1 MLRERIIERING
13 MDAEDL
19 MLVYGYIDLIQKRPS
34 NQQTAPNDAHLQVRE
49 ALKGL
54 KGSLSEDILAARAER
69 I

>member
-1 MLRERIIERING
+1 MLREQIIEQINKL
-13 MDAEDL
+13 DSEEL
-19 MLVYGYIDLIQKRPS
+19 MLVYGYIDLLQKRPS
-34 NQQTAPNDAHLQVRE
+34 NHQTVPNDAHLQVRE